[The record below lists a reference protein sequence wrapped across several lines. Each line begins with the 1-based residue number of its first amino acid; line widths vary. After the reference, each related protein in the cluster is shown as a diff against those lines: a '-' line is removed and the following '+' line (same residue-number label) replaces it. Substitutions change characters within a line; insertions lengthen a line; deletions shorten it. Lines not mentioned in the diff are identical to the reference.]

1 MAATTVYGSLRNE
14 RVSRY
19 EVEICKQLTDLVVT
33 AARIHR
39 APRKRFKR
47 PSNKD
52 GQPIPTF
59 HPDWHGPCQHLH
71 RQNEDEE
78 DVKLNPRRRASFL

>member
-1 MAATTVYGSLRNE
+1 MVYGSLRNE

-39 APRKRFKR
+39 APRKRFQR
-47 PSNKD
+47 PSKM
-52 GQPIPTF
+52 TF
-59 HPDWHGPCQHLH
+59 HPDWDGPCQHLH